1 MLRCNNCFN
10 YNIYRKFRKFA
21 AENLSETQM
30 ANPLF
35 YAKILLFGEYGI
47 IEDSQGLT
55 LPYSFYK
62 GTLKFSSLKN
72 EFEKKSNESLR
83 QYADFLQTL
92 TLPEIYQLNLLQLR
106 TDLDNG
112 LFFDSNIPQGY
123 GVGSSGALVAA
134 IFEKYSVQERTPES
148 VSKDELKELKVVFG
162 QMESYFHGKSSGIDP
177 LICYMNLPIL
187 IENKNSVDKVNVPA
201 SQEGKGAIF
210 LIDSGV
216 TGETGPMVQIF
227 FEKMK
232 TEGFRKTLQEE
243 FIRYNNACIDA
254 FLKKEMTPLFRNL
267 KKLSVWA
274 YEHFKPMIPEGLYN
288 AWKKGLDT
296 NAYYLKLCGSGGGG
310 YILGFTKDYEKAEQM
325 LPGFHKEVIYRF

>member
-1 MLRCNNCFN
+1 M
-10 YNIYRKFRKFA
+10 
-21 AENLSETQM
+21 T
-30 ANPLF
+30 NPLF

-62 GTLKFSSLKN
+62 GTLKFSGLESD
-72 EFEKKSNESLR
+72 FEKKSNDSLLK
-83 QYADFLQTL
+83 YSEYLKDLK
-92 TLPEIYQLNLLQLR
+92 LPETFQLNISKFKK
-106 TDLDNG
+106 DIKKG

-134 IFEKYSVQERTPES
+134 IFEKYSLKSYEPEQ
-148 VSKDELKELKVVFG
+148 VSKDELKNLRTIFG

-187 IENKNSVDKVNVPA
+187 IESRDSVDKVTVPA
-201 SQEGKGAIF
+201 SHEGKGAIF
-210 LIDSGV
+210 LIDSGM

-232 TEGFRKTLQEE
+232 TEGFRKTMKEE

-254 FLKKEMTPLFRNL
+254 FLKKDMNPFFRNM
-267 KKLSVWA
+267 KKLSIWA
-274 YEHFKPMIPEGLYN
+274 YEHFRPMIPENVFN
-288 AWKKGLDT
+288 AWKKGLDS

-310 YILGFTKDYEKAEQM
+310 YILGFAKDYEKADKM
-325 LPGFHKEVIYRF
+325 LEGFNKEVIYRF

>member
-1 MLRCNNCFN
+1 M
-10 YNIYRKFRKFA
+10 
-21 AENLSETQM
+21 T
-30 ANPLF
+30 NPLF

-62 GTLKFSSLKN
+62 GTLKFSESN
-72 EFEKKSNESLR
+72 SDFEKKSNESLKK
-83 QYADFLQTL
+83 YSDYL
-92 TLPEIYQLNLLQLR
+92 ENLQLPNGFEINVKQLK
-106 TDLDNG
+106 TDIENG

-134 IFEKYSVQERTPES
+134 IFEKYSVQKYNPETI
-148 VSKDELKELKVVFG
+148 SKNHLKELKKVFG
-162 QMESYFHGKSSGIDP
+162 TLESFFHGKSSGIDP

-187 IENKNSVDKVNVPA
+187 IENKESVDKVAIPKEE
-201 SQEGKGAIF
+201 QGKGAIF

-216 TGETGPMVQIF
+216 VGETGPMVQIF

-232 TEGFRKTLQEE
+232 TEGFRKTLKEE

-254 FLKKEMTPLFRNL
+254 FLKKEMNPFFRNL
-267 KKLSVWA
+267 KSLSVWA
-274 YEHFKPMIPEGLYN
+274 YEHFKPMIPESIYKV
-288 AWKKGLDT
+288 WKKGLDT

-310 YILGFTKDYEKAEQM
+310 YILGFSKDYKRAEE
-325 LPGFHKEVIYRF
+325 LLEGFNKEVIYRF

>member
-1 MLRCNNCFN
+1 M
-10 YNIYRKFRKFA
+10 
-21 AENLSETQM
+21 T
-30 ANPLF
+30 NPLF

-62 GTLKFSSLKN
+62 GTLKFSDLHSD
-72 EFEKKSNESLR
+72 FEKKSNSHLLK
-83 QYADFLQTL
+83 YAEYLKTL
-92 TLPEIYQLNLLQLR
+92 DLPENFRIDVEAFLS
-106 TDLDNG
+106 DISKG

-134 IFEKYSVQERTPES
+134 IFERYSLKKYSPDHIG
-148 VSKDELKELKVVFG
+148 KDELKELKKVFG
-162 QMESYFHGKSSGIDP
+162 LLESYFHGKSSGIDP

-187 IENKNSVDKVNVPA
+187 IENRENVDKVSIPA
-201 SQEGKGAIF
+201 EEQGKGAIF
-210 LIDSGV
+210 LIDSGMV
-216 TGETGPMVQIF
+216 GETGPMVQIF

-232 TEGFRKTLQEE
+232 TEGFRKTLKEE

-254 FLKKEMTPLFRNL
+254 FLKKDMNPFFRNL

-274 YEHFKPMIPEGLYN
+274 YEHFKPMIPESIYN
-288 AWKKGLDT
+288 AWKKGIDT

-310 YILGFTKDYEKAEQM
+310 YILGFTKDYDKADKM
-325 LPGFHKEVIYRF
+325 LEGFHKEIIYRF

>member
-1 MLRCNNCFN
+1 M
-10 YNIYRKFRKFA
+10 
-21 AENLSETQM
+21 T
-30 ANPLF
+30 NPLF

-62 GTLKFSSLKN
+62 GTLKFSDLKSD
-72 EFEKKSNESLR
+72 FEKKSNDSLLK
-83 QYADFLQTL
+83 YSEYLKDLQ
-92 TLPEIYQLNLLQLR
+92 LPEIFQLNISKFK
-106 TDLDNG
+106 TDISKG

-134 IFEKYSVQERTPES
+134 IFEKYSVKNYQPEQ
-148 VSKDELKELKVVFG
+148 VSKNELKNLRTIFG

-187 IENKNSVDKVNVPA
+187 IESKESVDKVAIPEGH
-201 SQEGKGAIF
+201 EGKGAIF
-210 LIDSGV
+210 LIDSGM

-232 TEGFRKTLQEE
+232 TEGFRKTMKEE
-243 FIRYNNACIDA
+243 FIRYNNACIEA
-254 FLKKEMTPLFRNL
+254 FLKKEMNPLFRNL
-267 KKLSVWA
+267 KNLSVWA
-274 YEHFKPMIPEGLYN
+274 YEHFKPMIPESIYN

-310 YILGFTKDYEKAEQM
+310 YILGFTKDYKKAEKM
-325 LPGFHKEVIYRF
+325 LEGFHKEVIYRF

>member
-1 MLRCNNCFN
+1 M
-10 YNIYRKFRKFA
+10 
-21 AENLSETQM
+21 T
-30 ANPLF
+30 NPLF

-62 GTLKFSSLKN
+62 GTMKLSDLDS
-72 EFEKKSNESLR
+72 EFEKKSNVSL
-83 QYADFLQTL
+83 QKYSEYLKNL
-92 TLPEIYQLNLLQLR
+92 ELPENFKLNISAFQK
-106 TDLDNG
+106 DIKKG

-134 IFEKYSVQERTPES
+134 IFERYSVNKLVPENI
-148 VSKDELKELKVVFG
+148 SKDDLKNLKKVFG
-162 QMESYFHGKSSGIDP
+162 EMESYFHGKSSGIDP

-187 IENKNSVDKVNVPA
+187 IENKENVDKVSIPA
-201 SQEGKGAIF
+201 SHEGKGAIF
-210 LIDSGV
+210 LIDSGM

-232 TEGFRKTLQEE
+232 TEGFRKTLKEE

-254 FLKKEMTPLFRNL
+254 FLKKEMNPLFKNL
-267 KKLSVWA
+267 KNLSVWA
-274 YEHFKPMIPEGLYN
+274 YEHFKPMIPQNLYN

-310 YILGFTKDYEKAEQM
+310 YILGFTKDYKKAEKM
-325 LPGFHKEVIYRF
+325 LEGFHKEVIYRF

>member
-1 MLRCNNCFN
+1 
-10 YNIYRKFRKFA
+10 
-21 AENLSETQM
+21 M

-55 LPYSFYK
+55 VPYSFYK
-62 GTLKFSSLKN
+62 GTMKFSDLSS
-72 EFEKKSNESLR
+72 EFEKDSNAHLAKYSDYL
-83 QYADFLQTL
+83 ATL
-92 TLPEIYQLNLLQLR
+92 ELPAGFE
-106 TDLDNG
+106 LDVKAFKKDISNG

-134 IFEKYSVQERTPES
+134 IFERYSLKKYQPES
-148 VSKDELKELKVVFG
+148 ISKDELKHLKKIFG
-162 QMESYFHGKSSGIDP
+162 ILESYFHGKSSGIDP

-187 IENKNSVDKVNVPA
+187 IENRENIDKVAIPA
-201 SQEGKGAIF
+201 EHAGKGAIF
-210 LIDSGV
+210 LIDSGM

-232 TEGFRKTLQEE
+232 TEGFRKTLKEE
-243 FIRYNNACIDA
+243 FIRYNNACIEY
-254 FLKKEMTPLFRNL
+254 FLKEEMNPFFRNL

-274 YEHFKPMIPEGLYN
+274 YDHFKPMIPDSIYKI
-288 AWKKGLDT
+288 WKKGLDT

-310 YILGFTKDYEKAEQM
+310 YILGFTQDYARAEKM
-325 LPGFHKEVIYRF
+325 LTGFHKEVIYRF

>member
-1 MLRCNNCFN
+1 M
-10 YNIYRKFRKFA
+10 
-21 AENLSETQM
+21 T
-30 ANPLF
+30 NPLF

-62 GTLKFSSLKN
+62 GTLKFSGLESD
-72 EFEKKSNESLR
+72 FEKQSNDSLLK
-83 QYADFLQTL
+83 YSEYLKDLK
-92 TLPEIYQLNLLQLR
+92 LPETFQLNISKFKK
-106 TDLDNG
+106 DIKKG

-134 IFEKYSVQERTPES
+134 IFEKYSLKSYEPEQ
-148 VSKDELKELKVVFG
+148 VTKDELKNLRTIFG

-187 IENKNSVDKVNVPA
+187 IESRDSVDKVTVPA
-201 SQEGKGAIF
+201 SHEGKGAIF
-210 LIDSGV
+210 LIDSGM

-232 TEGFRKTLQEE
+232 TEGFRKTMKEE

-267 KKLSVWA
+267 KSLSVWA
-274 YEHFKPMIPEGLYN
+274 YEHFKPMIPESIYN

-310 YILGFTKDYEKAEQM
+310 YILGFTKDYSKAEKM
-325 LPGFHKEVIYRF
+325 LEGFHKEVIYRF